1 MTFSIAW
8 SELCIGAREEE
19 TEILLMRRFQ
29 LRADNLEDRTYEGA
43 VGLRLSN
50 SHTREHYQ
58 LMTLSSVLQYCT
70 EENATIV
77 LNSDEDIHAL
87 GPYLNEVAQTFGE
100 KLSERSAN

>member
-1 MTFSIAW
+1 MTHSIAW
-8 SELCIGAREEE
+8 SELCIGAREGE

-50 SHTREHYQ
+50 SHTREQYQ
-58 LMTLSSVLQYCT
+58 VMALSRVLQYCT

-77 LNSDEDIHAL
+77 LTSDENMRAL
-87 GPYLNEVAQTFGE
+87 GPYLSEVAQVFRE
-100 KLSERSAN
+100 KLDERSTH